1 MSLSRRQTDALR
13 LLASMP
19 LLDRVEL
26 AFVADWPD
34 RTAYHTVA
42 GLMRRGLVESVPHA
56 AELVPHTRRCLL
68 TRDGLR
74 LLADAEGVNPEDLLG
89 LYPVSEQWRRLLL
102 ERLDAVGS
110 IYRLAADVAVAEGLT
125 DFRWYRAMPLDASV
139 VLADGRTLG
148 IVRQGV
154 ATSRTA
160 FAKRLWRLREDATP
174 DALLLLAPDSVS
186 LRRAAEL
193 LRGAPFRCFLALES
207 DAVTA
212 GAGDPVWHRPS
223 MAGALD
229 LHAVL
234 DRVERRGAL
243 PVESLPKRASMPKP
257 LTAVEPSPD
266 HPDTAAT
273 PLHIVPTALRPTEK
287 RTLDLISD
295 WTWITATDLGGLLG
309 VTLPRVSFILS
320 RLESLGLLTRAH
332 VEGRR
337 RLALTDRGLK
347 LLARR
352 DRASVGAA
360 LGRWSAAP
368 LDPGVPIDWRNVSGS
383 RARQLLRNVGH
394 TEEVHGFIAAL
405 SEQARSLGWTLD
417 RLDPPR
423 RASRYFRHEGRTRS
437 VQPDAFGVLTRGRRS
452 QPFFLEWERRAIH
465 PSTMRTRLAPYL
477 RYFSTRRPVDDH
489 GALPVVLVVFDDP
502 LAEARFLGVAMREM
516 DRTGVGIPLW
526 VSHREALD
534 AEGPMGAAWRAPR
547 AMETML
553 VFANVQNTLTE
564 SNDLQWSD
572 I

>member
-1 MSLSRRQTDALR
+1 MSLTQRQLDTLR

-34 RTAYHTVA
+34 RTAYHTVG
-42 GLMRRGLVESVPHA
+42 GLMSRGLVESVPHA
-56 AELVPHTRRCLL
+56 AELVPHTRRCMIAE
-68 TRDGLR
+68 DGLR
-74 LLADAEGVNPEDLLG
+74 LLAEAEGVGMEDLLR

-110 IYRLAADVAVAEGLT
+110 IYRLTADVGVAAGLT
-125 DFRWYRAMPLDASV
+125 GFRWYRAMPLDAGI

-160 FAKRLWRLREDATP
+160 FAKRLWRLREATAP
-174 DALLLLAPDSVS
+174 GALLLLAPDSVS
-186 LRRAAEL
+186 QRHSADF
-193 LRGAPFRCFLALES
+193 LRGAPFRCFLALET
-207 DAVTA
+207 DAATA
-212 GAGDPVWHRPS
+212 GADHPVWHRPS

-234 DRVERRGAL
+234 DKVERRGAL
-243 PVESLPKRASMPKP
+243 PVEGLPKRASLPTR
-257 LTAVEPSPD
+257 LDLREPGPD
-266 HPDTAAT
+266 YPDATAT
-273 PLHIVPTALRPTEK
+273 PLHLVPTALRPTEK
-287 RTLDLISD
+287 RALDLIAD
-295 WTWITATDLGGLLG
+295 WPWITGKDLGGLLG

-320 RLESLGLLTRAH
+320 SLESLGLLARARF
-332 VEGRR
+332 EGRR
-337 RLALTDRGLK
+337 RLALSDRGLK

-368 LDPGVPIDWRNVSGS
+368 LDPDAPVHWRNVSGS

-394 TEEVHGFIAAL
+394 TESVHRFVAAL
-405 SEQARSLGWTLD
+405 SEQARSLGWTLN

-437 VQPDAFGVLTRGRRS
+437 VQPDAFGLLTRGQRS

-489 GALPVVLVVFDDP
+489 GAQPIALVVFDDP
-502 LAEARFLGVAMREM
+502 LAEARFLGVATKEM
-516 DRTGVGIPLW
+516 DGTGVEFPLW
-526 VSHREALD
+526 VSHRDALE
-534 AEGPMGAAWRAPR
+534 AEGPLGAAWRSPHEMTPTAFFR
-547 AMETML
+547 
-553 VFANVQNTLTE
+553 V
-564 SNDLQWSD
+564 
-572 I
+572 